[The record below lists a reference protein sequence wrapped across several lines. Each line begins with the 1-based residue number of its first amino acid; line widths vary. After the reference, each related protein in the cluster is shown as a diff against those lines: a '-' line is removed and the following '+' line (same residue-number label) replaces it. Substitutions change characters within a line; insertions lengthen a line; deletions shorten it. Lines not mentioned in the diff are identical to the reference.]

1 MRIITIFLLLILG
14 LTFQSCRKDSD
25 DITGGPDPVIFVQS
39 TIYGVI
45 KGANDKGLAGATV
58 RHGQQVRTTDANGFF
73 SFETAPSNA
82 NGTIIECAAPGYFDL
97 TKTVIPIA
105 NGRTSME
112 IKLSPRNLSGTISA
126 STGGTVNVGAAQ
138 VVLPA
143 GGIIS
148 ANGQAYTGTVNVYG
162 VFLDPQSADMNQR
175 MPGNLTAIRENGG
188 SAVLATFGMIGVEL
202 ETPSGA
208 ALNIAPGFEAEIHI
222 PLGGDFLS
230 KAPATIPLWHFDDQ
244 RGRWIEDGEATLT
257 GNKYV
262 GKVSHFSFWN
272 CDVPFDAITLSG
284 SVVNPGGNPIGGLWV
299 RATVVSGG
307 EFPAGSMAMA
317 ITNVDGQFSGK
328 VPGSTVLLLEL
339 LNSCGIVLSSQQ
351 IGPYNSD
358 YTLSPIT
365 LDLSSGSI
373 EVQATVVDCSGNPV
387 DQGYLKVEIGSQLMF
402 LPTNSDGTV
411 AIVILTCGQT
421 SLIATPFDIEN
432 VKQGEAVT
440 HDITGLSTLD
450 LGSIEAC
457 DELQEY
463 VGFSLDGV
471 DGLII
476 DINAG
481 IQQSAIYINGYG
493 PDSVWIE
500 MSLPEI
506 TAGNSVSPNYL
517 SVSSF
522 DPGTNQFA
530 FGGCQSCGTV
540 TVTITELGNV
550 GELIRG
556 SFTGTVNENNNP
568 LSPMIPITGTFK
580 VIRDY

>member
-1 MRIITIFLLLILG
+1 MRIITFFLLLILG

-73 SFETAPSNA
+73 SFETGPSNA

-175 MPGNLTAIRENGG
+175 MPGNLTAIRENGS

-230 KAPATIPLWHFDDQ
+230 KAPSTIPLWHFDDQ

-284 SVVNPGGNPIGGLWV
+284 SVVNPGGGPIAGVWV

-307 EFPAGSMAMA
+307 QFPAGSMGSA
-317 ITNVDGQFSGK
+317 ITNANGQFSGK
-328 VPGSTVLLLEL
+328 VPAATVLLVEL
-339 LNSCGIVLSSQQ
+339 LNSCGNVVGSQQ
-351 IGPYNSD
+351 IGPLNND
-358 YTLSPIT
+358 HNMGAIT
-365 LDLSSGSI
+365 LDLNNGSI
-373 EVQATVVDCSGNPV
+373 EVTATVVDCSGDPV
-387 DQGYLKVEIGSQLMF
+387 NQGYIKLEIGSQLMF
-402 LPTNSDGTV
+402 LPTNTDGTV
-411 AIVILTCGQT
+411 ATEVLTCGQT
-421 SLIATPFDIEN
+421 SLIATPYDLEN

-457 DELQEY
+457 DEPDEY
-463 VGFSLDGV
+463 IQFTLNGV
-471 DGLII
+471 NGLII
-476 DINAG
+476 DINGG
-481 IQQSAIYINGYG
+481 IQQSNIYINGFG

-500 MSLPEI
+500 MALPEI
-506 TAGNSVSPNYL
+506 APGNSISPNYVG
-517 SVSSF
+517 VSSY
-522 DPGTNQFA
+522 DPISSQFA
-530 FGGCQSCGTV
+530 FGTCQSCSTM

-550 GELIRG
+550 GELMRG
-556 SFTGTVNENNNP
+556 TFTGTVSEDSNP
-568 LSPMIPITGTFK
+568 MAPMIPLTGTFK